1 MMRLAQLAGRSFRH
15 AGPVSH
21 PPGLLSPTFFSQVR
35 NYAHRGEVTCSHV
48 TIQLG
53 PPFEVQVA
61 FHRMQMC
68 HFPQMP
74 SVHSFPWMGIWFS
87 PASEDSCK
95 STGCEPWGRGLGS
108 ARTPRGQEHYKLS
121 TVVPSAQRSQSIY
134 PGLWKLANDPQEI
147 K

>member
-53 PPFEVQVA
+53 PPFEVQVPPG
-61 FHRMQMC
+61 HC
-68 HFPQMP
+68 HLALDALILPSQSLPNRNEPQ
-74 SVHSFPWMGIWFS
+74 VGGK
-87 PASEDSCK
+87 EK
-95 STGCEPWGRGLGS
+95 GLKGGRG
-108 ARTPRGQEHYKLS
+108 
-121 TVVPSAQRSQSIY
+121 
-134 PGLWKLANDPQEI
+134 
-147 K
+147 